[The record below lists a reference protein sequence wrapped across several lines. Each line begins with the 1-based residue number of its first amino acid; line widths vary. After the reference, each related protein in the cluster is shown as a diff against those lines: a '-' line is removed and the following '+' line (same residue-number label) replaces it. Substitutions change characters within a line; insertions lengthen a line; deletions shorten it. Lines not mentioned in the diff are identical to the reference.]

1 MVAVEVE
8 VLSFVLLLLSP
19 VSFAEL
25 VASGF
30 DCTNSFADASLAG
43 GEVCGGVGCVWETDV
58 TALLSF
64 WLS

>member
-1 MVAVEVE
+1 MVEVE
-8 VLSFVLLLLSP
+8 VLSLVMLLLSP
-19 VSFAEL
+19 VSLVEL

-30 DCTNSFADASLAG
+30 DCVISYADASVAG
-43 GEVCGGVGCVWETDV
+43 GEVCGGVGCVWEADV